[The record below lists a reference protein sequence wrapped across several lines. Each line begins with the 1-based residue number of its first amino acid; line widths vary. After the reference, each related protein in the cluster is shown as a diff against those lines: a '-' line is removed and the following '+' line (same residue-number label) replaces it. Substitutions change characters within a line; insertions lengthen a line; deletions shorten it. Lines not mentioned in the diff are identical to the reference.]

1 MQFLTHIVVT
11 VTSPEQKTAKCLQY
25 QSPCRSQVLL
35 LSESEV
41 GQQKSNLNL

>member
-1 MQFLTHIVVT
+1 MQFLAHSVVT
-11 VTSPEQKTAKCLQY
+11 ETSPEQKTVKWLQY

-35 LSESEV
+35 LSEQEV